1 MPTEEPTWAV
11 GLHKKHGGV
20 YGRVTGWR
28 LAGNGVKPVINH
40 ERIPAGI
47 RFLDVFRG
55 TELDA
60 AKVAAMRE
68 LAEVADRCKTPEA
81 LADLKKMADWVA
93 NWEPGD
99 PGLSLGSGDGG

>member
-1 MPTEEPTWAV
+1 VIVPTEEPTWAV

-40 ERIPAGI
+40 ERIPPGI

-60 AKVAAMRE
+60 AKVAAMLE
-68 LAEVADRCKTPEA
+68 LLEMAERATNAAQLEVVERAA
-81 LADLKKMADWVA
+81 AWVMEYG
-93 NWEPGD
+93 EPQGA
-99 PGLSLGSGDGG
+99 